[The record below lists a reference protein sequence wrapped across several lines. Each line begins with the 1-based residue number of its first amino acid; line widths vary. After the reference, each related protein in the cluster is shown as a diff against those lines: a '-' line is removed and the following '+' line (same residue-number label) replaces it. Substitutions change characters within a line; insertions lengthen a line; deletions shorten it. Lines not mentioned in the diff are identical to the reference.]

1 MRIILLGAPG
11 AGKGTVAKR
20 LTAYDGSIQIS
31 TGDMLRSEVQQDTP
45 LGIKALKFMVGGN
58 LVPDELI
65 LEIIGKRFELDPPK
79 GFLLDGF
86 PRTIPQAT
94 ALDAMFARLGIQLDL
109 VANLVVPE
117 AVILDRLSNR
127 RTCSNTKC
135 QEIYNLK
142 STPPG
147 PNNTCLKCGAMVIQR
162 ADETVEAVTRRL
174 QVYRQMTEP
183 LIEYYTRTGQL
194 LVVDDKATEA
204 VAATI
209 IRGVNTHACI

>member
-31 TGDMLRSEVQQDTP
+31 TGDMLRSEVRQDTP
-45 LGIKALKFMVGGN
+45 LGIKALKFMVAGN

-65 LEIIGKRFELDPPK
+65 LEIIGQRFEVNPPK

-127 RTCSNTKC
+127 RTCSNTDC

-142 STPPG
+142 SKAPG
-147 PNNTCLKCGAMVIQR
+147 PGGTCLKCGSKVIQR

-174 QVYRQMTEP
+174 QVYRSMTEP
-183 LIEYYTRTGQL
+183 LVEYYTRTGQL
-194 LVVDDKATEA
+194 LVVNDVATDD
-204 VAATI
+204 VAASI
-209 IRGVNTHACI
+209 IRAVDAHACI

>member
-11 AGKGTVAKR
+11 SGKGTVAKR
-20 LTAYDGSIQIS
+20 LTAYDGSVQIS

-45 LGIKALKFMVGGN
+45 LGLKALKFMVAGN

-65 LEIIGKRFELDPPK
+65 LEIIATRFELNPPS

-117 AVILDRLSNR
+117 DVILDRLSNR
-127 RTCSNTKC
+127 RTCSNTAC

-142 STPPG
+142 SNPPG
-147 PNNTCLKCGAMVIQR
+147 AGDTCRKCGSLVIQR

-174 QVYRQMTEP
+174 QVYRSTTEP
-183 LIEYYTRTGQL
+183 LVEYYTRTGQL
-194 LVVDDKATEA
+194 LVVKDLRTDD
-204 VAATI
+204 VAASI
-209 IRGVNTHACI
+209 IRAAGAHACI